1 MGRTKENCPEPS
13 SILFGVVREQKFQ
26 SNVYKGAFTG
36 RNEKLE
42 ENKIGNACEKN
53 WRECKKGG

>member
-1 MGRTKENCPEPS
+1 LENKDSINLMYTK
-13 SILFGVVREQKFQ
+13 
-26 SNVYKGAFTG
+26 

-42 ENKIGNACEKN
+42 EKTGNAYEKN